1 MAGGRSTRQVPPR
14 PPSLVPVQPGTL
26 PSAFP
31 WRLSLRLPSCV
42 LALCSFLPPGGV
54 PASTAASAAVGGGD
68 SCVLGTPPLVGH
80 GVAPASGGCV
90 GYSSTQG
97 SRPGG
102 REQVRPGCPW
112 TEVRGRKSPCFVG
125 TVAPSGSDFLVTRHR
140 APFSLGALH
149 STLTGTPANS
159 CPNSACHPQ
168 PCPQGH
174 RSCPARKAESDCSLF
189 SHVLGSK
196 AVTLPVRMLLESWR
210 WLSHEV
216 AGTGVLP
223 ALCTLLTPSSDCW
236 DGGGR

>member
-80 GVAPASGGCV
+80 GVAPANGGCV

-112 TEVRGRKSPCFVG
+112 TEVRGRKAPCFVG

-140 APFSLGALH
+140 APLLPGSTSFHSDGNSCQLLPKLGLSP
-149 STLTGTPANS
+149 STLPPGVPQVPCKEGRVRLQPVFPCSRFRGGNL
-159 CPNSACHPQ
+159 ACKDA
-168 PCPQGH
+168 
-174 RSCPARKAESDCSLF
+174 S
-189 SHVLGSK
+189 
-196 AVTLPVRMLLESWR
+196 
-210 WLSHEV
+210 
-216 AGTGVLP
+216 
-223 ALCTLLTPSSDCW
+223 
-236 DGGGR
+236 